1 MELLSA
7 VHLGWHSSVTGTA
20 LGPQSGQCPLWDGGT
35 EDVEVPHTLQL
46 RLWVLNQTTIPA
58 RGQGGEIVVLF
69 FPPSLRLRLQV
80 QVKVN
85 LKLHPWQN
93 PIINS
98 TLSEM
103 PLEVGFALFGMQTDS
118 SVCEV
123 FRKTYLLNIV

>member
-69 FPPSLRLRLQV
+69 FPPL
-80 QVKVN
+80 
-85 LKLHPWQN
+85 
-93 PIINS
+93 
-98 TLSEM
+98 
-103 PLEVGFALFGMQTDS
+103 LEAKITGPGEGQLETTPMAKSNYQL
-118 SVCEV
+118 
-123 FRKTYLLNIV
+123 YP